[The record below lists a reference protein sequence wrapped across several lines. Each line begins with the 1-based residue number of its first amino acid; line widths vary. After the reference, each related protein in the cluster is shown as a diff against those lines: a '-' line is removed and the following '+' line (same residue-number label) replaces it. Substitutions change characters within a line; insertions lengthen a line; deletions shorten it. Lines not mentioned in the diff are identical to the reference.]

1 MKNILWL
8 FSCVLFA
15 NLSFAQIWEEQ
26 LLLQNEN
33 ATLADKISAFE
44 DYKSENPYTK
54 GNGYKPY
61 ARSLYFLEK
70 RMPENDIFPS
80 SALFLEWEKEREKMM
95 NSKISSSSNWGL

>member
-44 DYKSENPYTK
+44 DYKSKNPYTK

-80 SALFLEWEKEREKMM
+80 SALFLEWKKE
-95 NSKISSSSNWGL
+95 